1 MLDQMRKNSRSL
13 LISGLFVIIIVTF
26 IISFG
31 PQSRGTTCEQ
41 VTSEDH
47 FAARVSG
54 QTVSNND
61 FKYAWYLEGGD
72 RMPPKAARM
81 RRVKEHVMD
90 QLIERELLTSMADKL
105 GFVVNDDEVEA
116 LIGEAKV
123 IGPNGVTETL
133 PMLQKDGQ
141 YNYEALKRFV
151 RGQLQLTPNAFT
163 AQQKR
168 ELLAQHVRQLVRSSV
183 SVSPDEVK
191 ADFIRKNRQL
201 NLEYMRFTTRRQESE
216 VAPTEA
222 EIAAYAAKNEPK
234 LKELYEQRKLI
245 YEKAPAQ
252 RRLRQILVKVAHDAD
267 SKADKAAHDKADALA
282 EKLKRGGKGPGKDAS
297 AFAEAARQS
306 SDDAATKGRGGD
318 LGWRARGGTNL
329 QGEAEDKVFAAKDGT
344 IVGPLKGNDGYVITK
359 VEGSREGHI
368 TFEQARSELAEDKL
382 RQEQATSRTRS
393 AAEATITKAKDSPTA
408 TLKSLFPP
416 PSDTQEASA
425 SESAMPRVE
434 ETGLTAV
441 RMESDGAVIE
451 GIGTSTAVA
460 KAALALTAEKPLAG
474 PIAVG
479 DTLLVIRLKERKEPD
494 LAEFERKKLDLAHEA
509 EMAKGYRVFT
519 DWMKAVCVEARDAK
533 RISVNLE
540 MLKYNDEGGEQP
552 SYEPCAGYSN
562 SFGG

>member
-41 VTSEDH
+41 VTSDDH
-47 FAARVSG
+47 FAARVGG

-90 QLIERELLTSMADKL
+90 QLIERELLTSMAEKL
-105 GFVVNDDEVEA
+105 GFVVTDDEVEA

-141 YNYEALKRFV
+141 YSYEALKRFV

-183 SVSPDEVK
+183 NVSPDEVK
-191 ADFIRKNRQL
+191 ADFIRRNRQL

-216 VAPTEA
+216 VAPTDA

-234 LKELYEQRKLI
+234 LKELYDQRKLL
-245 YEKAPAQ
+245 YDKAPAQ
-252 RRLRQILVKVAHDAD
+252 RHLRQILVKVAHDAD

-282 EKLKRGGKGPGKDAS
+282 EKLKRGAKSPGKDA
-297 AFAEAARQS
+297 FAELARQS
-306 SDDAATKGRGGD
+306 SDDAATKARGGD
-318 LGWRARGGTNL
+318 LGWRAKGGTNL
-329 QGEAEDKVFAAKDGT
+329 QGDAEDKVFAAKDGT

-368 TFEQARSELAEDKL
+368 TFEMARSELAEDKL
-382 RQEQATSRTRS
+382 RVEQAATRMRS
-393 AAEATITKAKDSPTA
+393 AADSVLAKAKENPTA

-425 SESAMPRVE
+425 TESGMPRVE

-460 KAALALTAEKPLAG
+460 KAAMALTAEKPVAG

-479 DTLLVIRLKERKEPD
+479 ENLFVIRLKERKEPD
-494 LAEFERKKLDLAHEA
+494 LAEFEHKKLDLAHEA
-509 EMAKGYRVFT
+509 EVAKGYRVFT
-519 DWMKAVCVEARDAK
+519 DWMKAVCVEARDSK

-540 MLKYNDEGGEQP
+540 TLKYNDEGGEQP

-562 SFGG
+562 SLFGG